1 MAAPLL
7 CRSCVESLESALLG
21 RLAPP
26 YIGGR
31 GWLTCIV
38 LVGYKLVSSSITSRQ
53 GVLVLF

>member
-7 CRSCVESLESALLG
+7 CRSCVEPLDSALLG

-31 GWLTCIV
+31 GRVTFRD

-53 GVLVLF
+53 VVLVLL